1 MLIFISVILFIFCL
15 LLTAILVYVLYKSYH
30 LARTVMILEDD
41 LSDAIEKLNSAE
53 ETMNNLLNMRLF
65 FDSPEVKN
73 AVQACL
79 DEVKLTKFEIN
90 KLAQK
95 FVDRSKQKY
104 VVEEIEEEEL
114 TQEQFLKNKEKLLRI
129 DNEN

>member
-15 LLTAILVYVLYKSYH
+15 LLIAILTYVLYKSYH

-41 LSDAIEKLNSAE
+41 LSEAIEKLNSAE

-65 FDSPEVKN
+65 FDSPEVKT

-95 FVDRSKQKY
+95 FVERSKQKY
-104 VVEEIEEEEL
+104 IVEEIEEEEMNEEL
-114 TQEQFLKNKEKLLRI
+114 LLKNREKI
-129 DNEN
+129 TENR

>member
-1 MLIFISVILFIFCL
+1 MLILISVILLIICL
-15 LLTAILVYVLYKSYH
+15 LLSVAMVYVLYKSYH

-41 LSDAIEKLNSAE
+41 LSEAIEKLNNAE
-53 ETMNNLLNMRLF
+53 ETMDKLLNMRLF

-95 FVDRSKQKY
+95 FVERSKQKY
-104 VVEEIEEEEL
+104 IVEEIEEEEI
-114 TQEQFLKNKEKLLRI
+114 TQEQFLRNKEKLLRI

>member
-1 MLIFISVILFIFCL
+1 
-15 LLTAILVYVLYKSYH
+15 
-30 LARTVMILEDD
+30 MILEDD
-41 LSDAIEKLNSAE
+41 LSEAIEKLNSAE

-95 FVDRSKQKY
+95 FVERSKQKY

>member
-15 LLTAILVYVLYKSYH
+15 LLIAMLGFVLYKTYH

-95 FVDRSKQKY
+95 FVERSKQKY
-104 VVEEIEEEEL
+104 IVEEIEEEEM

>member
-15 LLTAILVYVLYKSYH
+15 LLIAILGYVLYKSYH

-41 LSDAIEKLNSAE
+41 LSEAIEKLNSAE

-95 FVDRSKQKY
+95 FVERSKQKY

>member
-95 FVDRSKQKY
+95 FVERSKQKY
-104 VVEEIEEEEL
+104 IVEEIEEEEMNEEL
-114 TQEQFLKNKEKLLRI
+114 LLKNREKI
-129 DNEN
+129 TENR